1 VAAADF
7 SLLATGL
14 LGSDLRMQ
22 RWETVCVLLGSDVPF
37 LLHPFQPSKSWIS
50 LDKHLHNQFPLL
62 YEVRGQAYVDGIM
75 VYKGD
80 IVEDIECGKVQLEEY
95 ILQ

>member
-1 VAAADF
+1 M
-7 SLLATGL
+7 G
-14 LGSDLRMQ
+14 DL
-22 RWETVCVLLGSDVPF
+22 VCVLLGSDVPF

-50 LDKHLHNQFPLL
+50 LDKHLHKQFPLL

-80 IVEDIECGKVQLEEY
+80 IVEHIECGKVQLEEY